1 MTVDPADPKIVAD
14 YEDDL
19 QKMNNPVFGNWIF
32 RPHLSNDISV
42 RYFAGQD
49 TRLHTPSVNSVDMKV
64 IDRISHQGT
73 GGWGHSVKEWWTCM
87 SGFPVF

>member
-1 MTVDPADPKIVAD
+1 
-14 YEDDL
+14 
-19 QKMNNPVFGNWIF
+19 MNNPVFGNWIF